1 MAENETA
8 DEIGTAMSDSAEDRD
23 APTPDSASGR
33 EEQTPRHA
41 GKARSPRSGSG
52 KHPVEDAPM
61 DDCLVIVDDAP
72 LVDQERI
79 NEERRAYLEEAK
91 SQEAFD

>member
-8 DEIGTAMSDSAEDRD
+8 DKIGTAMSDSAEDRD

-52 KHPVEDAPM
+52 KHPVEDASM